1 MTDSTKDPRHLTRS
15 QLTAMV
21 ELFQHDLNSGLWIPL
36 SVAMSLTELSTEG
49 IRELC
54 EVGTLTGITLH
65 DGPYMGSWVRNDSN
79 LRAKIASH
87 NSPENR
93 AEIAMEIATLL
104 AATGAT
110 VADVSTQSGVTVA
123 DIEGVIRGG
132 KIGEYSLFTLRK
144 ALLKMLVRK
153 GAK

>member
-1 MTDSTKDPRHLTRS
+1 
-15 QLTAMV
+15 MV